1 MMLSPRF
8 VAVSLTTA
16 GFGLAL
22 SFGCEPRHKP
32 VAAPTNTVAAAT
44 TTAPATGTVQPTAT
58 VAPTATAT
66 APATGT
72 TQPTATA
79 PTATAMPT
87 VGAWPTAIP
96 GIDPNVVA
104 DWAKKAGEMGLPIPG
119 GTPAGTPGGDPIEAA
134 IKANAAKNAPGFT
147 PASSIGRATL
157 KTGEHAGMNFTMLQ
171 GKCYVVFGAGATGI
185 TQLGLN
191 LLFPAT
197 PPNAAIASDTGN
209 GANPVLGAGKPLCPP
224 VQSAVRVDAVAMG
237 GAGNVGVQVYVK

>member
-8 VAVSLTTA
+8 LAVTLTTA

-22 SFGCEPRHKP
+22 SFGCEPRHK
-32 VAAPTNTVAAAT
+32 AATAPTNTVAAAT

-58 VAPTATAT
+58 TTAT

-72 TQPTATA
+72 TPPATATA
-79 PTATAMPT
+79 PTATATAPT
-87 VGAWPTAIP
+87 VGAWPTAVP
-96 GIDPNVVA
+96 GFDPNVVA
-104 DWAKKAGEMGLPIPG
+104 DWAKKAGEMGFPIPG
-119 GTPAGTPGGDPIEAA
+119 GVPAATPGGDPIEAA
-134 IKANAAKNAPGFT
+134 IKANAAKNAPGFA

-157 KTGEHAGMNFTMLQ
+157 KTGEHAGMNFTMQQ
-171 GKCYVVFGAGATGI
+171 GKCYVVFGAGATGV

-224 VQSAVRVDAVAMG
+224 VQSPVRVDAVAMA